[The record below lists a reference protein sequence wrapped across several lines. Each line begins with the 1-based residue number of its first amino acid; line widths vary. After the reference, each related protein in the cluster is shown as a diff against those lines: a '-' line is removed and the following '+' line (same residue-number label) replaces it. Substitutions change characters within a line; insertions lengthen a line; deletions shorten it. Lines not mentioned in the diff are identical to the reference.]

1 MDPYDIYG
9 EGLAAAREWQA
20 YQRSEHDEV
29 EERPGEGNSLL
40 HELAEE
46 SGGRLVEI
54 APGCWYESKIP
65 HGGLT

>member
-20 YQRSEHDEV
+20 DQRRKHDE
-29 EERPGEGNSLL
+29 GNWLL

-46 SGGRLVEI
+46 SEGRLVEI
-54 APGCWYESKIP
+54 SPGCWYESKIP
-65 HGGLT
+65 FGGLT